1 MRSLLL
7 PTGAGPTGTP
17 CAVHKASAVHKAN
30 AVPRAG
36 TALLLNNTPRLRSR
50 GTLRA
55 SVALGAALVAL
66 VPSFAAAQECPTD
79 RPNSIYGTGGSA
91 ITATMKAVA
100 IQLAGL
106 DEPINV
112 FWSDPGACTGF
123 DELLADAIVTK
134 RFLYW
139 DADGTEHQCDPPV
152 TGQPAD
158 FAHMGNAADFCPDRT
173 LPDDIGDFFGP
184 VQTVNVFTHI
194 DADANS
200 ISAEA
205 LYFAYGFGAEGEAA
219 PWVEESFL
227 WGRNTT
233 SFVHLFLAEAINV
246 PPTNFK
252 IPDSNVVQSNSET
265 IAGVFAG
272 TANPDATLGYA
283 SGSAVA
289 AAADQVKIL
298 AYQHYGQS
306 CGYLPDSS
314 PTAVDKLNVRT
325 GQYYLWTPGHF
336 YAPLNDEGEIAD
348 PVVRSLITWFS
359 GAVEAPFDITS
370 TIIGSGDIPVCAMRA
385 TREGTIGAISSFA
398 PENPC
403 GCLFQYA
410 TEGDTSCDSC
420 EDDSDCGEANP
431 KCRFGYCEAY

>member
-7 PTGAGPTGTP
+7 IPGAGFCGIPQ
-17 CAVHKASAVHKAN
+17 

-36 TALLLNNTPRLRSR
+36 AASSPNATINLRQGSR
-50 GTLRA
+50 RRA
-55 SVALGAALVAL
+55 SVGLSAALVAL
-66 VPSFAAAQECPTD
+66 VPSIAAAQECPTD
-79 RPNSIYGTGGSA
+79 RPNSIYGSGGSA

-106 DEPINV
+106 DEPISV

-123 DELLADAIVTK
+123 DELVADSIVTK
-134 RFLYW
+134 KFWYW
-139 DADGTEHQCDPPV
+139 DADGTEHQCDPPI

-158 FAHMGNAADFCPDRT
+158 FAHMGNAADFCPGRE
-173 LPDDIGDFFGP
+173 LPDDIGDFLGP
-184 VQTVNVFTHI
+184 VQTLNVFTHI
-194 DADANS
+194 DSNEDS

-205 LYFAYGFGAEGEAA
+205 LYFAYGFGPEGEAA

-252 IPDSNVVQSNSET
+252 IPPANVVQTNGET
-265 IAGVFAG
+265 IAGVFG
-272 TANPDATLGYA
+272 GSANPDATLGYA
-283 SGSAVA
+283 SGSAVT
-289 AAADQVKIL
+289 AAADRVKTL

-336 YAPLNDEGEIAD
+336 YAPVDDDGVIED
-348 PVVRSLITWFS
+348 PVVRNLISWF
-359 GAVEAPFDITS
+359 GGTADAPFDIT
-370 TIIGSGDIPVCAMRA
+370 TTVIGAGDIPVCAMRA
-385 TREGTIGAISSFA
+385 NREGTLGAISSYA
-398 PENPC
+398 PERPC
-403 GCLFQYA
+403 GCLFEYA

-420 EDDSDCGEANP
+420 EDDSDCGGANP
-431 KCRFGYCEAY
+431 KCNYGYCEAY

>member
-1 MRSLLL
+1 MRSLLSL
-7 PTGAGPTGTP
+7 PGAGLRGTP
-17 CAVHKASAVHKAN
+17 Q

-36 TALLLNNTPRLRSR
+36 AASSPDDTTHLLRRSR
-50 GTLRA
+50 LRA
-55 SVALGAALVAL
+55 SIAMSAALVAL
-66 VPSFAAAQECPTD
+66 VPSLAGAQECPTD

-106 DEPINV
+106 DDPISV

-123 DELLADAIVTK
+123 DELLNDAIVTR

-158 FAHMGNAADFCPDRT
+158 FAHMGNAADFCPGRE
-173 LPDDIGDFFGP
+173 LPDDIGDFLGP
-184 VQTVNVFTHI
+184 IQTVNVFTHI
-194 DADANS
+194 NSDEDS

-205 LYFAYGFGAEGEAA
+205 LYFAYGFGPEGEAA

-233 SFVHLFLAEAINV
+233 SFVHLFLAEAIKV

-252 IPDSNVVQSNSET
+252 IPAENVVQTNGET
-265 IAGVFAG
+265 IAGVFSG
-272 TANPDATLGYA
+272 SANPDATLGYA

-289 AAADQVKIL
+289 AAADQVKTL

-336 YAPLNDEGEIAD
+336 YAPIDDDGEIAD
-348 PVVRSLITWFS
+348 PVVRKLITWFG
-359 GAVEAPFDITS
+359 GAAEAPFDITS

-385 TREGTIGAISSFA
+385 TREGTLGAISSYA
-398 PENPC
+398 PAQPC
-403 GCLFQYA
+403 DCLFEFA

-420 EDDSDCGEANP
+420 DDDSDCDEANP

>member
-7 PTGAGPTGTP
+7 PTGAGPCGAPNAAT
-17 CAVHKASAVHKAN
+17 SAV
-30 AVPRAG
+30 
-36 TALLLNNTPRLRSR
+36 TASLPSNTKTSR
-50 GTLRA
+50 KRTLRA
-55 SVALGAALVAL
+55 SACLSAAFVAL
-66 VPSFAAAQECPTD
+66 VPQLASAQECPTD

-100 IQLAGL
+100 TQLAGL
-106 DEPINV
+106 DEPISV
-112 FWSDPGACTGF
+112 FWSDPGACIGF
-123 DELLADAIVTK
+123 DELLADAIITK

-139 DADGTEHQCDPPV
+139 DADGTEHQCDPPAV
-152 TGQPAD
+152 VGEPAD
-158 FAHMGNAADFCPDRT
+158 FAHMGNAADFCPDRS
-173 LPDDIGDFFGP
+173 LPGDIGDFLGP
-184 VQTVNVFTHI
+184 IQTVNVFSHI
-194 DADANS
+194 NSTEDS

-205 LYFAYGFGAEGEAA
+205 LYFAYGFGAEGEAS
-219 PWVEESFL
+219 PWVEESYL
-227 WGRNTT
+227 WGRNAT

-252 IPDSNVVQSNSET
+252 IPASNVVQTNGET
-265 IAGVFAG
+265 IAGVFSG
-272 TANPDATLGYA
+272 SANPDATLGYA

-289 AAADQVKIL
+289 AAADQVKTL

-336 YAPLNDEGEIAD
+336 YAPVNDDGEIAD
-348 PVVRSLITWFS
+348 PIVRNLIGWF
-359 GAVEAPFDITS
+359 GGTVDAPFDITT
-370 TIIGSGDIPVCAMRA
+370 TIIGAGDIPVCAMRA
-385 TREGTIGAISSFA
+385 SREGTLGAISSYA
-398 PENPC
+398 PERPC

-420 EDDSDCGEANP
+420 EDDSDCNEANP
-431 KCRFGYCEAY
+431 KCNYGYCEAY

>member
-7 PTGAGPTGTP
+7 FPGAGSRGTP
-17 CAVHKASAVHKAN
+17 Q

-36 TALLLNNTPRLRSR
+36 TESLPNNTASAHKR
-50 GTLRA
+50 GALRA
-55 SVALGAALVAL
+55 SAGLSATLALL
-66 VPSFAAAQECPTD
+66 VPSIAAAQECPTD

-106 DEPINV
+106 DDPISV
-112 FWSDPGACTGF
+112 FYSDPGACTGF
-123 DELLADAIVTK
+123 DELVADSIVTK
-134 RFLYW
+134 KFWYW
-139 DADGTEHQCDPPV
+139 DADGTEHQCDPPAV

-158 FAHMGNAADFCPDRT
+158 FAHMGNAADFCPERE
-173 LPDDIGDFFGP
+173 LPDDIGDFIGP

-194 DADANS
+194 DSNEDS

-205 LYFAYGFGAEGEAA
+205 LYFAYGFGPEGEAA

-252 IPDSNVVQSNSET
+252 IPDTNVVQTNGET
-265 IAGVFAG
+265 IAGVFSG
-272 TANPDATLGYA
+272 SANPDATLGYA

-289 AAADQVKIL
+289 AAADRVKTL

-336 YAPLNDEGEIAD
+336 YARINDDGEIVN
-348 PVVRSLITWFS
+348 PVVRDLISWF
-359 GAVEAPFDITS
+359 GGTAEAPFDITT
-370 TIIGSGDIPVCAMRA
+370 TIINSGDIPVCAMRA
-385 TREGTIGAISSFA
+385 NREGTLGAISSFA
-398 PENPC
+398 PERPC
-403 GCLFQYA
+403 GCLFEYA

-420 EDDSDCGEANP
+420 EEDSDCNDENP
-431 KCRFGYCEAY
+431 KCNYGYCEAY